1 MAEQTGKELGDE
13 RREYTLGRLDESN
26 LPADPME
33 LFSTWLR
40 EAMES
45 DHPDPAAMTLSTVER
60 NGQPMSR
67 IVLLKKV
74 EEGKLVFYTNYH
86 SRKARAIRSKTRVS
100 VHFFWPGLERQV
112 NIAGIC
118 RPIEDEDSDLYFS
131 TRPYES
137 KIAAWASPQSEVIPN
152 RAYLEREYE
161 KYHRKYRN
169 TDEIPRPAYWGGYV
183 IIPSR
188 IEFWQGGRNRL
199 HDRIEY
205 NKKEE
210 RWSTVRLA
218 P

>member
-1 MAEQTGKELGDE
+1 MAEKNDRELGDE
-13 RREYTLGRLDESN
+13 RREYTRGQLDESS

-33 LFSTWLR
+33 LFSDWLR
-40 EAMES
+40 DAIES
-45 DHPDPAAMTLSTVER
+45 DHPDPTAMTLSTVER
-60 NGQPMSR
+60 NGQPTSR

-74 EEGKLVFYTNYH
+74 EDGKLVFYTNYH
-86 SRKARAIRSKTRVS
+86 SRKARAIRAKARVA
-100 VHFFWPGLERQV
+100 VHFYWPQLERQV

-118 RPIEDEDSDLYFS
+118 RPIEDEDSDHYFR

-137 KIAAWASPQSEVIPN
+137 NITAWASPQSEVIPD

-161 KYHRKYRN
+161 KYCRKYRI
-169 TDEIPRPAYWGGYV
+169 TDEIPRPAYWGGYA
-183 IIPSR
+183 IIPST

-205 NKKEE
+205 SKKEE
-210 RWSTVRLA
+210 RWNAVRLA